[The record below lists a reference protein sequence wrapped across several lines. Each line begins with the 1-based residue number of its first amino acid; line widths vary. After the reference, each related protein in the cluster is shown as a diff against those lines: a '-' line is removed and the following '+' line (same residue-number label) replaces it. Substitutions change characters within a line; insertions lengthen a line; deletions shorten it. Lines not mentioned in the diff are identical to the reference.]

1 MGRWPR
7 CAGRGRQG
15 PRLGSQGSVGAAR
28 PALSKELGRSRA
40 AGFTA
45 SGQSEGARGA
55 EGKAG
60 QGESRSGSAGLAGVV
75 AAGGNAHQALGS
87 RGCRDTPGLRG
98 LREGLG
104 PGLGALWAALSSRSA
119 VPRFASVSE
128 EGAALSALWMETLK
142 CTTGAESRVL
152 PSVFLRTPGGETACG
167 GPGAGWEAGARQA
180 CVPSRLGSAEAAGT
194 RVRGRSLRSRG
205 TSVHAFLAFLCL
217 GRCRGLA
224 SPEFLPRER
233 CLSGRGG
240 LLGLSS
246 QSTRALILCFTLN
259 SLQGALKVSDR
270 SG

>member
-1 MGRWPR
+1 MRADGNE
-7 CAGRGRQG
+7 A
-15 PRLGSQGSVGAAR
+15 
-28 PALSKELGRSRA
+28 LGR
-40 AGFTA
+40 
-45 SGQSEGARGA
+45 
-55 EGKAG
+55 
-60 QGESRSGSAGLAGVV
+60 V
-75 AAGGNAHQALGS
+75 
-87 RGCRDTPGLRG
+87 
-98 LREGLG
+98 
-104 PGLGALWAALSSRSA
+104 
-119 VPRFASVSE
+119 
-128 EGAALSALWMETLK
+128 
-142 CTTGAESRVL
+142 GAESRVL
-152 PSVFLRTPGGETACG
+152 PAVFLRTPGGETACG